1 MQKASISRH
10 FKTAVG
16 VKLLLIIC
24 ECVHVCECVYVW
36 ELLVFIFTLHPF
48 FVSLSIVA
56 VHTLRI
62 FAAVAFGLS
71 GFILALMT
79 GALCNWNLLH

>member
-1 MQKASISRH
+1 MNYVQKASISRH

-24 ECVHVCECVYVW
+24 ECVHVC